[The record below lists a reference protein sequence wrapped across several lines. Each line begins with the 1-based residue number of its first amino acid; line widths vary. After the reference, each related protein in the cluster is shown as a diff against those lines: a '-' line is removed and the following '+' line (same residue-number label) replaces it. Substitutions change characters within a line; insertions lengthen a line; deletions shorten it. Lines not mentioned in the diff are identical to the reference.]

1 MNNGEIKRVVHVVSD
16 MHRGGAETM
25 IMNLYRNIDRSKL
38 QFDFI
43 CHYRKDEPN
52 TLDKKADY
60 YDEIRKLG
68 GRIIKIPSLGT
79 SNLIEYILN
88 IKRVLNENGPYE
100 AIHVHT
106 NKQAGFALLGAR
118 LAKVKKRIIHSHI
131 TKWSYRNQIYSILL
145 KKLMFVN
152 ATKYCA
158 CGEEAG
164 INAFGSNMYE
174 NDKVFLLNNGIE
186 VDSFMELDYELAKK
200 NKKKLGIIGDELVI
214 GHIGRFDTQK
224 NHKFIVELAVRL
236 RNNKR
241 NFIILLVGSGPI
253 QEEIQNEIK
262 KQNLDKYIKF
272 LGVRQ
277 DVHLLMKIFDVFILP
292 SLFEGLPLVSIEAQA
307 AGTKCITSD
316 QVTNEIDMGLNLVRQ
331 LPITEDALELW
342 EEEIFKLD
350 TQNLDKDIILQSLTQ
365 RGYNVKKNVNK
376 LYELYELNIQN

>member
-1 MNNGEIKRVVHVVSD
+1 MKNGEIKRVVHVVSD

-43 CHYRKDEPN
+43 CHYRKDDVN
-52 TLDKKADY
+52 SSNKKIDY
-60 YDEIRKLG
+60 YDEIIKLG
-68 GRIIKIPSLGT
+68 GRILRIPSLGT
-79 SNLIEYILN
+79 SNPIEYVLN
-88 IKRVLNENGPYE
+88 IKRVLKENGPYE

-118 LAKVKKRIIHSHI
+118 LAKIKKRIVHSH
-131 TKWSYRNQIYSILL
+131 TAQWRYGNEFFSNILKNL
-145 KKLMFVN
+145 VYLN
-152 ATKYCA
+152 ATRYCV
-158 CGEEAG
+158 CGEKAG
-164 INAFGSNMYE
+164 IEAFGEKIYNSTKTYIISNAIEIDKFYN
-174 NDKVFLLNNGIE
+174 NDDILCKKIAK
-186 VDSFMELDYELAKK
+186 ELEI
-200 NKKKLGIIGDELVI
+200 NKDTVVI
-214 GHIGRFDTQK
+214 GHVGRFDVEK
-224 NHKFIVELAVRL
+224 NHRFIVELAKRL

-241 NFIILLVGSGPI
+241 NFIILLVGSGPM

-292 SLFEGLPLVSIEAQA
+292 SLFEGLPLVSIESQA

-331 LPITEDALELW
+331 LPTTENALELW
-342 EEEIFKLD
+342 EEEIFKFD
-350 TQNLDKDIILQSLTQ
+350 TPNLDEEIILQSLTQ
-365 RGYNVKKNVNK
+365 KGYNVEKNVNK
-376 LYELYELNIQN
+376 LYELYGLNI